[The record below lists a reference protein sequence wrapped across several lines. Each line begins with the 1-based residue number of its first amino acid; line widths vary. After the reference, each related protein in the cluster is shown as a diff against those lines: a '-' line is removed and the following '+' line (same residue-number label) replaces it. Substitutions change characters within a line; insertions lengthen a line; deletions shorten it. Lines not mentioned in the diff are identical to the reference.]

1 MFKII
6 ILFILI
12 SGISPVM
19 ADGGM
24 VSDLICPC
32 ECAMVISTCDC
43 PTAMQVKKEII
54 QMKENGF
61 SEKQIFTALQ
71 TEYGKEILAHP
82 EKTNSMSLWTAGIAL
97 TIMLAF
103 LGYFI
108 TKKPNPDII
117 PDKKKY
123 EQRFDEEYRKFVSEF
138 DEPKDI
144 HLFERVRQID
154 EPKKI

>member
-1 MFKII
+1 MSNHAGDCGEII

-19 ADGGM
+19 ADEDM
-24 VSDLICPC
+24 TSNLICPC

-43 PTAMQVKKEII
+43 PTAMQVKKEIL

-61 SEKQIFTALQ
+61 SEKQIFSALQ
-71 TEYGKEILAHP
+71 AEYGSQILAHP
-82 EKTNSMSLWTAGIAL
+82 EKTNPVSLWTAGIAL

-108 TKKPNPDII
+108 TKKPNLDII
-117 PDKKKY
+117 PDKEKY
-123 EQRFDEEYRKFVSEF
+123 EKRFEEEYRKFVSEI
-138 DEPKDI
+138 E
-144 HLFERVRQID
+144 EV
-154 EPKKI
+154 